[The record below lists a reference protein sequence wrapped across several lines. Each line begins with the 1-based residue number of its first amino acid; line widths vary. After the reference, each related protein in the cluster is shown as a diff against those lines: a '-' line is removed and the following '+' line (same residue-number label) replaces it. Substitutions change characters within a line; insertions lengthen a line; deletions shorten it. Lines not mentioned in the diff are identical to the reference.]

1 MSFPATFD
9 EFAEQYQIVDK
20 QEVYTNGTELIPI
33 FRVKQWLDHADVA
46 PKSEVAREIFE
57 EICEYA
63 EQQIEALSI
72 AEKVDTSG
80 ADFFGGGK
88 QAFVLLLDRIAEL
101 KKKYTEEQI

>member
-1 MSFPATFD
+1 MARCEDCLHYRLCVNIESQHLRIILAGD
-9 EFAEQYQIVDK
+9 KAERCRCF
-20 QEVYTNGTELIPI
+20 ESA
-33 FRVKQWLDHADVA
+33 ADVA